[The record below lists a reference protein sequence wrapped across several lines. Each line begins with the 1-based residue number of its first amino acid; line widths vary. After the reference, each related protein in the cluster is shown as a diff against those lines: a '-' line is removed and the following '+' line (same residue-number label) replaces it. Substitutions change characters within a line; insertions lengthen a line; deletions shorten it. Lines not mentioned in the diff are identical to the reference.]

1 MSKELTREYINGLKS
16 VIEKKD
22 DKAALAKLEQL
33 HPADIAEI
41 YENLSLEEATY
52 LYLLLDPE
60 KASDVLVEL
69 EEDERESFL
78 KALPSDVIAS
88 QFIDHMESDDAADVI
103 GDLAED
109 KKQEVLLHIDDVEQ
123 AGDIVDLLSYDE
135 DSAGGLMAKELIR
148 VNENWGVATCIR
160 EMRKQAEDLDEIYYI
175 YVVSD
180 ENVLLG
186 ILSLKALLLASAST
200 RIKDVYDAEV
210 RSVRTEADS
219 EEVAQIMEKYDLIV
233 LPVTDSIGRL
243 MGRITIDDVVD
254 VIRDEAERDYQLA
267 SGITKD
273 VETTDSPARLSR
285 ARLPWLI
292 IGLLG
297 GIVVAAVI
305 GRFEEDIK
313 INPEMA
319 FFIPLIAAMAGN
331 VGIQSSAIIVQGIAS
346 NSLGLES
353 TSRKL
358 GKELIVA
365 LMNGIILSGILFLYN
380 FFISHNLALTFTVS
394 SSLFVVIIFAALFG
408 TLIPL
413 LLHRLKIDPALAT
426 GPFITTM
433 NDIMG
438 LFIYFLM
445 GRILYEIFI

>member
-1 MSKELTREYINGLKS
+1 MSRELTREYLSELRTI
-16 VIEKKD
+16 IEERD
-22 DKAALAKLEQL
+22 DKSAREKLEQL

-41 YENLSLEEATY
+41 YENISLEESTY

-69 EEDERESFL
+69 EEDDREKFL
-78 KALPSDVIAS
+78 EALPSEVIAS
-88 QFIDHMESDDAADVI
+88 QFINHMESDDAADVI
-103 GDLAED
+103 GDLSED

-200 RIKDVYDAEV
+200 KVKDIFDTDV
-210 RSVRTEADS
+210 RSVQTDTPS

-233 LPVTDSIGRL
+233 LPVCDSIGRL

-254 VIRDEAERDYQLA
+254 VIRDEAEKDYQLA
-267 SGITKD
+267 SGITTD

-305 GRFEEDIK
+305 GRFEEDIQ

-358 GKELIVA
+358 GKELLVS
-365 LMNGIILSGILFLYN
+365 LLNGMILSGLLFLYN
-380 FFISHNLALTFTVS
+380 FFISKNLALTFTVS

-413 LLHRLKIDPALAT
+413 VLHRLKIDPALAT

-445 GRILYEIFI
+445 GRILYSVFI

>member
-1 MSKELTREYINGLKS
+1 
-16 VIEKKD
+16 
-22 DKAALAKLEQL
+22 
-33 HPADIAEI
+33 
-41 YENLSLEEATY
+41 
-52 LYLLLDPE
+52 
-60 KASDVLVEL
+60 
-69 EEDERESFL
+69 
-78 KALPSDVIAS
+78 
-88 QFIDHMESDDAADVI
+88 
-103 GDLAED
+103 
-109 KKQEVLLHIDDVEQ
+109 
-123 AGDIVDLLSYDE
+123 
-135 DSAGGLMAKELIR
+135 
-148 VNENWGVATCIR
+148 
-160 EMRKQAEDLDEIYYI
+160 
-175 YVVSD
+175 VVSD

-200 RIKDVYDAEV
+200 RVKDIFSAEV
-210 RSVRTEADS
+210 RSVQTDTAS

-233 LPVTDSIGRL
+233 LPVVDSIGRL

-267 SGITKD
+267 SGITTD
-273 VETTDSPARLSR
+273 VETTDSPGRLSR

-305 GRFEEDIK
+305 GRFEDDIQ

-353 TSRKL
+353 TYRKL
-358 GKELIVA
+358 VKELIVS
-365 LMNGIILSGILFLYN
+365 LLNGIILSGILFLYN
-380 FFISHNLALTFTVS
+380 FFISQNLALTFTVS
-394 SSLFVVIIFAALFG
+394 TSLFVVIIFAAMFG

-413 LLHRLKIDPALAT
+413 LLHRLKFDPALAT

-445 GRILYEIFI
+445 GRLLYDVFV

>member
-1 MSKELTREYINGLKS
+1 MSNLLTRDYINELRS
-16 VIEKKD
+16 IIENRD
-22 DKAALAKLEQL
+22 NSAALDKLEHL
-33 HPADIAEI
+33 HPADIAEM
-41 YENLSLEEATY
+41 YENLSLEEITY
-52 LYLLLDPE
+52 LVLLLEPE

-78 KALPSDVIAS
+78 EALPSEIIAS
-88 QFIDHMESDDAADVI
+88 HFIDNMDSDDAADVI
-103 GDLAED
+103 GDLAEE
-109 KKQEVLLHIDDVEQ
+109 KQQEVLLHIDDVDQ
-123 AGDIVDLLSYDE
+123 AGDIVDLLGYDE
-135 DSAGGLMAKELIR
+135 DSAGGLMAKELIM

-186 ILSLKALLLASAST
+186 ILSLKALLLASASSKV
-200 RIKDVYDAEV
+200 RDIYDADI
-210 RSVRTEADS
+210 RSVRTDTDS

-233 LPVTDSIGRL
+233 LPVVDSIGRL

-254 VIRDEAERDYQLA
+254 VIRDEAEKDYQLA
-267 SGITKD
+267 SGITTD
-273 VETTDSPARLSR
+273 VETTDSPVRLSR

-297 GIVVAAVI
+297 GIVVSGVI
-305 GRFEEDIK
+305 SRFEEDIQ

-353 TSRKL
+353 TIRKL
-358 GKELIVA
+358 GKEVIVA
-365 LMNGIILSGILFLYN
+365 LINGLILAGILFLYN
-380 FFISHNLALTFTVS
+380 FFINHNLALTFTVS
-394 SSLFVVIIFAALFG
+394 SSLLVVIMFAALFG
-408 TLIPL
+408 TMIPL
-413 LLHRLKIDPALAT
+413 FLNRLKIDPALAT

-445 GRILYEIFI
+445 GRILYGVFI

>member
-1 MSKELTREYINGLKS
+1 MNTELTREYIAELRS
-16 VIEKKD
+16 IIDVKD
-22 DKAALAKLEQL
+22 DKAALEKLETL

-41 YENLSLEEATY
+41 YENLSVEEATY

-69 EEDERESFL
+69 EEDDREKFL
-78 KALPSDVIAS
+78 GALPSHVIAS
-88 QFIDHMESDDAADVI
+88 QFIDHMDSDDAADVI
-103 GDLAED
+103 GDLTEE
-109 KKQEVLLHIDDVEQ
+109 KKQEVLLHIDDLEQ

-135 DSAGGLMAKELIR
+135 DTAGGLMAKELIR

-160 EMRKQAEDLDEIYYI
+160 EMRKQAKDLDEIYYI
-175 YVVSD
+175 YVISD

-200 RIKDVYDAEV
+200 KVKDIFDDEV
-210 RSVRTEADS
+210 RSVQTDTDS

-267 SGITKD
+267 SGITAD

-353 TSRKL
+353 TFRKL
-358 GKELIVA
+358 IKEFLVA
-365 LMNGIILSGILFLYN
+365 LLNGLILSGLLFLYN
-380 FFISHNLALTFTVS
+380 YFISKNLALTFTVS

-408 TLIPL
+408 TIIPL
-413 LLHRLKIDPALAT
+413 MLNKLKIDPAMAT

-433 NDIMG
+433 NDIIG

-445 GRILYEIFI
+445 GRILYGIFI